1 MESQGIMDL
10 EYELVIEGDD
20 LSEFEDKIPAFRP
33 LTSISMELGMDE
45 MLNNLHMPIETPVNL
60 QKRKAIAERK
70 KRGRKQ
76 IRPQDPVK
84 KKTEEKDKYWLR
96 SFRKYIKENFNK
108 IAVNLSQEDYNFWT
122 THLSAQGVP
131 DKSNIYSSYGRKYK
145 NCLFSNLDFVQ
156 RFQQWFIDHGENEI
170 TRKYPTNSDL
180 WFVFYD
186 YGLKELFNYV
196 PRGCSSLDSAGSNRS
211 FSPQLEV
218 ASPSSL
224 GEGDFFMIDADNEV
238 MIESFLNQ
246 L

>member
-1 MESQGIMDL
+1 MELAVTM

-20 LSEFEDKIPAFRP
+20 LSDFAEKTPAFRP

-45 MLNNLHMPIETPVNL
+45 MLNSLHTPIENTVNL
-60 QKRKAIAERK
+60 QKRRIIAEKK
-70 KRGRKQ
+70 KRGRKP

-96 SFRKYIKENFNK
+96 SFRKYIKDNFNK

-122 THLSAQGVP
+122 VHLSAQGVP
-131 DKSNIYSSYGRKYK
+131 DKSNVFSSYGRKYK
-145 NCLFSNLDFVQ
+145 NFLFSNLDFVQ
-156 RFQQWFIDHGENEI
+156 RYQQWFMEHGENEI
-170 TRKYPTNSDL
+170 TRKYPAGSDL

-186 YGLKELFNYV
+186 YGFKELLNYV
-196 PRGCSSLDSAGSNRS
+196 PRGCSSLDSAGSQRS
-211 FSPQLEV
+211 FSPHLEI

-224 GEGDFFMIDADNEV
+224 GEGDFCMIDADNEAV
-238 MIESFLNQ
+238 IESFINQ